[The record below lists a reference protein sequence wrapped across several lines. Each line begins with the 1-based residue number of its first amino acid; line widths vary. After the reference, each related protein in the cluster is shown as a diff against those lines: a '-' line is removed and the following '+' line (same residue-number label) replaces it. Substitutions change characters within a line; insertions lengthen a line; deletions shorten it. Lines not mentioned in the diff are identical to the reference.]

1 MPENF
6 KTYTNSIW
14 DKKQRENPLEKQAI
28 FPDTHERIT
37 EGIEK
42 FIRTAKQHVGIEKLD
57 AYVLHEL
64 IQGIYVDAPD
74 KSSGK
79 RQQHIHIK
87 YDGVGFIPLSML
99 RNKETA

>member
-1 MPENF
+1 MTHLLIRWRIARNTG
-6 KTYTNSIW
+6 KMGV
-14 DKKQRENPLEKQAI
+14 
-28 FPDTHERIT
+28 FPVHNT

-42 FIRTAKQHVGIEKLD
+42 FIRTAKQHVGVEKLD

-79 RQQHIHIK
+79 RKQHIHIK
-87 YDGVGFIPLSML
+87 CDGVEFIPLSML
-99 RNKETA
+99 RNEETA

>member
-1 MPENF
+1 MLSSPAPF
-6 KTYTNSIW
+6 
-14 DKKQRENPLEKQAI
+14 
-28 FPDTHERIT
+28 
-37 EGIEK
+37 GIASLSAVNC
-42 FIRTAKQHVGIEKLD
+42 AKQHVGIEKLD

-79 RQQHIHIK
+79 RKQHIHIK

-99 RNKETA
+99 RNEETA